1 MGTWIRFDTTLT
13 RHPKVIRLAA
23 HLDIPRHQ
31 AIGILCELWSFAI
44 NYAEDGDLSQFSD
57 AEISYAL
64 EQNGNTVKALVA
76 AGFIEEDGNGGR
88 HLHDWYEYQGVLINR
103 RAENAKKQKRYR
115 ERNRNVTVT
124 LPSRNGATERNE
136 TERDETIEEQQLPKR
151 NTRITESFVLR
162 MVEKYRSKKPQEVR
176 EAVEDARGHSSHKK
190 WSDKQRHVQ
199 NWLRRTW
206 PEATT
211 DLSNWGDREL

>member
-1 MGTWIRFDTTLT
+1 M
-13 RHPKVIRLAA
+13 IRLAT

-88 HLHDWYEYQGVLINR
+88 HLHDWYEYQGVLITR

-115 ERNRNVTVT
+115 ERKRNVTGT
-124 LPSRNGATERNE
+124 LPSRDGATRRNE
-136 TERDETIEEQQLPKR
+136 TKRDEVLEKENVATVKKA
-151 NTRITESFVLR
+151 TRITDKFVQKMIDR
-162 MVEKYRSKKPQEVR
+162 YRSQKPQ
-176 EAVEDARGHSSHKK
+176 AVQDAIADARGHSSYTR
-190 WSDKQRHVQ
+190 WSDKQRYVQ
-199 NWLRRTW
+199 NWLKRKW
-206 PEATT
+206 PESTT

>member
-1 MGTWIRFDTTLT
+1 
-13 RHPKVIRLAA
+13 VIRLAT

-88 HLHDWYEYQGVLINR
+88 HLHDWYEYQGVLITR

-115 ERNRNVTVT
+115 ERKRNVTGT
-124 LPSRNGATERNE
+124 LPSRDGATRRNE
-136 TERDETIEEQQLPKR
+136 TKRDEVLEKENVATVKKA
-151 NTRITESFVLR
+151 TRITDKFVQKMIDR
-162 MVEKYRSKKPQEVR
+162 YRSQKPQ
-176 EAVEDARGHSSHKK
+176 AVQDAIADARGHSSYTR
-190 WSDKQRHVQ
+190 WSDKQRYVQ
-199 NWLRRTW
+199 NWLKRKW
-206 PEATT
+206 PESTT